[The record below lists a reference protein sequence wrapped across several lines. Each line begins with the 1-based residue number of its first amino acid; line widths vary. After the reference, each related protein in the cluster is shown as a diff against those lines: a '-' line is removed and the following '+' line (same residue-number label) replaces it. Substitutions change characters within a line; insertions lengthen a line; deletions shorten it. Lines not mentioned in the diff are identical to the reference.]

1 MEYSETLLEDFEA
14 RTRQFF
20 EDSTPNTTVELH
32 IVAVPAVPAVPAGEM
47 DLQEGYKIDEYI
59 IHVI

>member
-1 MEYSETLLEDFEA
+1 MEYSETLPEDFEA

-32 IVAVPAVPAVPAGEM
+32 IVAVPAGEM